1 MEKKSPRI
9 CFVSASNDFAQ
20 TSKKQLE
27 WVYETTTIEKADVIV
42 ALGGDGFML
51 RALRRYVNLKIPVY
65 GMNRGTVGFLMNKYQ
80 ELNLLERISAAK
92 MVQIHPLTMIV
103 KQKSGELFSASAI
116 NEISLLRASHQAAR
130 FSVEIDGIK
139 RLEEV
144 IADGILVATPAGST
158 AYNLSAHGP
167 IIPLGSG
174 LLALTPINA
183 FRPRHWKGALLP
195 SNMRFIIE
203 NLDSRKRPLNAYAD
217 DQEVKNA
224 LRIEIFEDTSIT
236 HQVLFDPDH
245 HLEERIL
252 REQFIS

>member
-103 KQKSGELFSASAI
+103 KQKSGENENHLF
-116 NEISLLRASHQAAR
+116 RR
-130 FSVEIDGIK
+130 K
-139 RLEEV
+139 RL
-144 IADGILVATPAGST
+144 
-158 AYNLSAHGP
+158 
-167 IIPLGSG
+167 
-174 LLALTPINA
+174 
-183 FRPRHWKGALLP
+183 
-195 SNMRFIIE
+195 
-203 NLDSRKRPLNAYAD
+203 KR
-217 DQEVKNA
+217 
-224 LRIEIFEDTSIT
+224 
-236 HQVLFDPDH
+236 
-245 HLEERIL
+245 
-252 REQFIS
+252 